1 MSLLNTFC
9 SVYSCTF
16 LIFTNYILKI
26 EFDTINSK
34 LNNIYDE
41 NIKLREQLNK
51 TIIDKNIKPI

>member
-51 TIIDKNIKPI
+51 TIKQ